1 MSKEKAGLKPKKGN
15 SVFFISVAVVFA
27 VVLWGIIVPKNF
39 EKTANHLLGYMLDN
53 FGWFYL
59 IAVSMFIV
67 FALGL
72 AFSKYGKIKLGP
84 DDSKPEYSNISWF
97 SMLFSAGMGI
107 GLIFWGVAEPLN
119 HFINPAGFSGAVAGS
134 SAAADFSI
142 KMSITHWGFHIWAT
156 HGVMALAL
164 AYFQFRKGAPGL
176 ISSIFVPLIGEK
188 RVRGPIGKAIDIFAI
203 FATVTGVAC
212 SLGMGTLQING
223 GLNYLY
229 GLPKTT
235 LVQVVIIVLV
245 TIAFMISAITG
256 LNKGIKW
263 LSNTNVALAFIIL
276 TLTILVGPTV
286 KIISAFTNGMG
297 MYISDIIR
305 TSLHM
310 EPFGDNSWIGGWTI
324 FYWAWTLSWAPFVGS
339 FIARISRGRTI
350 KEFVLGVMVGPVL
363 GSALWMATYGTVGMN
378 LGSDIATKA
387 VQVTETAFFVVMS
400 HYPLGGIISFIT
412 VILLVT
418 FFVTSADSA
427 TFVLGMFSS
436 HGNLNPSTKKKIVWG
451 IIQSLLAVALL
462 LAGGGGI
469 KTLQNAVIAVALPFT
484 IILVLGC
491 VSLYKVLK
499 QDSQN
504 GSSKKRLKDS
514 SLSTKASVS

>member
-1 MSKEKAGLKPKKGN
+1 MKKDNVGLKKNN
-15 SVFFISVAVVFA
+15 SVFYISVAVVFA
-27 VVLWGIIVPKNF
+27 VVLWGILAPRNF
-39 EKTANHLLGYMLDN
+39 EQTANGLLSFMLDR

-59 IAVSMFIV
+59 ISVSMFIV
-67 FALGL
+67 FALSL

-119 HFINPAGFSGAVAGS
+119 HFMNPAGFSGAEAGTA
-134 SAAADFSI
+134 AAADFAT

-156 HGVMALAL
+156 HGIMALAL

-188 RVRGPIGKAIDIFAI
+188 RVAGPIGKTIDIFAI

-235 LVQVVIIVLV
+235 LVQIGIIVLV
-245 TIAFMISAITG
+245 TIAFMASAITG
-256 LNKGIKW
+256 LDKGIKW
-263 LSNTNVALAFIIL
+263 LSNTNVALACIIL

-286 KIISAFTNGMG
+286 KVINAYTNGMG

-339 FIARISRGRTI
+339 FIARISKGRTI
-350 KEFVLGVMVGPVL
+350 KEFVLGVMIGPVV
-363 GSALWMATYGTVGMN
+363 GSALWMATYGTIGMD
-378 LGSDIATKA
+378 LGPKIASEAIK
-387 VQVTETAFFVVMS
+387 VTETAFFVVMS
-400 HYPLGGIISFIT
+400 HYPLGSIISFVT
-412 VILLVT
+412 VLLLVT

-427 TFVLGMFSS
+427 TFVLGMFSTG
-436 HGNLNPSTKKKIVWG
+436 GNLNPSTKRKVVWG
-451 IIQSLLAVALL
+451 VIQSLLAVALL
-462 LAGGGGI
+462 LAGGI

-484 IILVLGC
+484 VILVLGC
-491 VSLYKVLK
+491 FSLYKVLK
-499 QDSQN
+499 ED
-504 GSSKKRLKDS
+504 KLI
-514 SLSTKASVS
+514 LSTEEKLQDDTKFDKSKNVAG